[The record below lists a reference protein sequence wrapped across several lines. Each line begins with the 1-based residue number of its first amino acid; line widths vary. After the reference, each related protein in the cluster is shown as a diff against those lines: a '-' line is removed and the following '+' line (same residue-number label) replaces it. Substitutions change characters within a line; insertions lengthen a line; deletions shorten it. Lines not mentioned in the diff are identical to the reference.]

1 MEVIGGLLVA
11 LIINI
16 FGGAA
21 VGTLAQPML
30 PQQDVSRE
38 EQNIREELP
47 APTAPIQQMAP
58 DVAPQNETPS
68 AEIR

>member
-1 MEVIGGLLVA
+1 MEIIGGLLIA

-21 VGTLAQPML
+21 VGTLAQPIL
-30 PQQDVSRE
+30 PQQDAPRE

-47 APTAPIQQMAP
+47 APTAPIQTAP
-58 DVAPQNETPS
+58 DAAPQNETPS
-68 AEIR
+68 ADSR